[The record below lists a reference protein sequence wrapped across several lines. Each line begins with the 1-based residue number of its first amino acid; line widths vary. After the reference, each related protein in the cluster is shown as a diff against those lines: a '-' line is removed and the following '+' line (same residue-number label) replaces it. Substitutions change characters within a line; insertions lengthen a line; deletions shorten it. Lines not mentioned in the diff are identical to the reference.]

1 MLIFNVTHLWVIQK
15 MKLKFQ
21 RFSENL
27 WRSINTDRETQVVI
41 LSLIDF
47 SNCSRKFLIEV
58 FCSKYKINKAKM
70 LIKANKSKGL
80 TLPLKGSFMRN
91 KLNTTKVEHFL
102 DFIFDSGLLQDVAY
116 GINKLKYD
124 TFKWKHSSSSG
135 SYCYL

>member
-1 MLIFNVTHLWVIQK
+1 M
-15 MKLKFQ
+15 
-21 RFSENL
+21 
-27 WRSINTDRETQVVI
+27 
-41 LSLIDF
+41 
-47 SNCSRKFLIEV
+47 EV

-70 LIKANKSKGL
+70 LIKSNKSKGL
-80 TLPLKGSFMRN
+80 TLPWKGSFMRN

-116 GINKLKYD
+116 GIHKLKYD